1 MTKHG
6 LRHIIFLTRE
16 PLVSEYLTAGRLGLQ
31 KVALH
36 LARTRALLFAC
47 NVDCKSYNGAN
58 HNYKLNQ
65 IRICNHS
72 TSPLSLSVQ
81 RLT

>member
-58 HNYKLNQ
+58 HN
-65 IRICNHS
+65 RICNHS
-72 TSPLSLSVQ
+72 TSPLSLSVR